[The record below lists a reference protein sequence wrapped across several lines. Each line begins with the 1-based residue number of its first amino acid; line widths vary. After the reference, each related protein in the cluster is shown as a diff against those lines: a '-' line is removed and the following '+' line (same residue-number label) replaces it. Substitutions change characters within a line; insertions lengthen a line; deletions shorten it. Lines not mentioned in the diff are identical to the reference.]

1 MTMRQ
6 LISIHGQDSAPY
18 CWKCTQ
24 CDQLFWTSNDPAHRT
39 PPARVWAHFQQ
50 HSCEAFMVISRW
62 LAGAIKSEP
71 CDGTASL
78 SGKHVASHLLGR
90 AGKLARWFS
99 KSIAPPSGIPAGYSV
114 IGSDASKDEETSK
127 AKAATAGPS

>member
-1 MTMRQ
+1 MAMRQ
-6 LISIHGQDSAPY
+6 LISIHGQDAGPH

-50 HSCEAFMVISRW
+50 HNCETFMVISRW

-71 CDGTASL
+71 CDSAASL
-78 SGKHVASHLLGR
+78 KHEGTHALGR
-90 AGKLARWFS
+90 AGKLARWFAR
-99 KSIAPPSGIPAGYSV
+99 SIAPPSGIPAGYS
-114 IGSDASKDEETSK
+114 ILGDDKDSASKK
-127 AKAATAGPS
+127 AKTATS